1 MATFS
6 SFKDMFKWN
15 KQLFEDDFNEGKLY
29 TVKHKK
35 DLGNK
40 TEIETNIKVNESSGS
55 SHKLSADHKVKGKV
69 SEFGGV
75 SWEAKMA
82 DSGKVEYKQDF
93 NYLDKEVDG
102 LQGVIVHHDCNLNV
116 AKKGMTNKVGV
127 SWSNDQFKTKNT
139 VSELGSV
146 PVFESESSW

>member
-40 TEIETNIKVNESSGS
+40 T
-55 SHKLSADHKVKGKV
+55 V
-69 SEFGGV
+69 S
-75 SWEAKMA
+75 
-82 DSGKVEYKQDF
+82 
-93 NYLDKEVDG
+93 L
-102 LQGVIVHHDCNLNV
+102 
-116 AKKGMTNKVGV
+116 
-127 SWSNDQFKTKNT
+127 
-139 VSELGSV
+139 ELK
-146 PVFESESSW
+146 P